1 MRPGNRV
8 LAALVAALLAA
19 AGVIAV
25 VEIVAASGGRGPV
38 IVDWPAWSAHL
49 TAWAWSSGA
58 ARFWGVLLALVGL
71 GLLLLGSRAGGRP
84 RFQARPTTSG
94 ASGASSSR
102 VSSSGASASRA
113 SVSGASGACASGAA
127 AEVAV
132 YVPRSALARALR
144 ATALATDG
152 ITSVSVRVRRRR
164 AVVRP
169 RLRGR
174 TSVGAVTEVR
184 ARLAR
189 TIESFELR
197 RPPRLVLEPAVGGRP
212 RRLRRGSRRIRPDGA
227 AGAPTGWGTSAARRR
242 VAGGVH
248 TQDAHTQDAHVR
260 DVHAAGDGAAGGGAA
275 GGAAAAQD
283 ALGARERPR

>member
-71 GLLLLGSRAGGRP
+71 GLLLRGSRAGGRP

-94 ASGASSSR
+94 ASGVSSSGVSSSR
-102 VSSSGASASRA
+102 VSSSGV
-113 SVSGASGACASGAA
+113 SVSGASASGRA

-189 TIESFELR
+189 TIESFELQ
-197 RPPRLVLEPAVGGRP
+197 RPPRLVVEPVVGGRP
-212 RRLRRGSRRIRPDGA
+212 RRLRRGHRGILPDGA

-242 VAGGVH
+242 VAGGAH
-248 TQDAHTQDAHVR
+248 ARDAHARDAHAQDAHV
-260 DVHAAGDGAAGGGAA
+260 AGGGAAGGGAA
-275 GGAAAAQD
+275 DGAAAAQD
-283 ALGARERPR
+283 ALGARERQR

>member
-102 VSSSGASASRA
+102 ASSPGAS
-113 SVSGASGACASGAA
+113 VSGACASGAA

-197 RPPRLVLEPAVGGRP
+197 RPPRLVVEPAVGGRP
-212 RRLRRGSRRIRPDGA
+212 RRLRRGGRGILPDGA

-248 TQDAHTQDAHVR
+248 AQ
-260 DVHAAGDGAAGGGAA
+260 DVHAQDVHVAGDGAAGGEGV

-283 ALGARERPR
+283 ALGARERQR